1 MKIQAKLVQ
10 ELRGKT
16 GAGMMDCKRAL
27 AEAEGDLE
35 QAQDWLRKRGV
46 ALASSKAGRV
56 ASEGLVALHPGPDGA
71 ALLEV
76 NAETDFVA
84 RNAAFQTF
92 VATAARRLYEAAG
105 HWEAFLKAPYQTP
118 EASEAGS
125 TPPPDVSAPDVSV
138 EAELQRLIATI
149 GENIVLRRGR
159 YFPAPTSESFVAHY
173 MHGALPDLRH
183 LGRLGVVVV
192 LDGDG
197 SAEAHAALGH
207 QLAMHIAARRPL
219 YLSRDAIPSEDL
231 AREREIFAYQARE
244 SGKSGAVLDK
254 IIDGKLRKFF
264 AETVLLEQAF
274 ILDEA
279 HSVSQ
284 VLSGVVP
291 SLAIRSFG
299 FFVLG
304 ETRDAGGSS

>member
-27 AEAEGDLE
+27 AEAEGNLE

-92 VATAARRLYEAAG
+92 VATAARRLYETAG
-105 HWEAFLKAPYQTP
+105 LWEAFLKAPYQTP
-118 EASEAGS
+118 EASAAGS
-125 TPPPDVSAPDVSV
+125 TSAPDVLSV

-159 YFPAPTSESFVAHY
+159 YFPAPTSENFVAHY
-173 MHGALPDLRH
+173 MHGALPDCRH

-219 YLSRDAIPSEDL
+219 YLSRDDISSEAL
-231 AREREIFAYQARE
+231 ARERDIFAYQARE
-244 SGKSGAVLDK
+244 SGKSGAVLDQ

-264 AETVLLEQAF
+264 QETVLLEQAF